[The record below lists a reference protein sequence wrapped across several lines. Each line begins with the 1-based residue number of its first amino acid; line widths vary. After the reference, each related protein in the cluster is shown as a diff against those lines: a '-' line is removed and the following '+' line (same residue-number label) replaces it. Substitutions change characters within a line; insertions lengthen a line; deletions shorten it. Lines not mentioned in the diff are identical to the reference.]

1 MRVIRN
7 RVFYAGCLLDCQKK
21 IVEFESSNFDNPFQ
35 ISITNVVKV
44 FYFDTKVYDWHS
56 ISMMVSEMVIHVS
69 VVFYCLHYAVGTNI
83 SIRYYFVFLKLEFF
97 DKIK

>member
-1 MRVIRN
+1 
-7 RVFYAGCLLDCQKK
+7 
-21 IVEFESSNFDNPFQ
+21 
-35 ISITNVVKV
+35 
-44 FYFDTKVYDWHS
+44 
-56 ISMMVSEMVIHVS
+56 MMVSEMVIHVS